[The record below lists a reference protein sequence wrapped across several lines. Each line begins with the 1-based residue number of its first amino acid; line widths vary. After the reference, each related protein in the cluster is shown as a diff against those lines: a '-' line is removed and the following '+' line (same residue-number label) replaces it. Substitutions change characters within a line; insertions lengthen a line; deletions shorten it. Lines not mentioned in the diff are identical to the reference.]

1 MTRRRSRRLQDRRD
15 RTDRKAGP
23 DPAGAMRL
31 AGFVAMVLVVIA
43 VAAGFQGDRFA
54 TSIARGLAALGP
66 LAEPVMFG
74 ASWLEIGAGLGV
86 GLVIAV
92 VVVRGLRR

>member
-1 MTRRRSRRLQDRRD
+1 MTRRRSRLQNSRLERAS
-15 RTDRKAGP
+15 RKAGP

-31 AGFVAMVLVVIA
+31 AGFFAMVLVAIA

-54 TSIARGLAALGP
+54 SAIARALAVLGP
-66 LAEPVMFG
+66 LAEPVACG
-74 ASWLEIGAGLGV
+74 ASWLEIGAGLA
-86 GLVIAV
+86 GLAFIGL